1 MMQTDARYDVARLH
15 GADVSAASVDV
26 RSWWWWCFTTG

>member
-1 MMQTDARYDVARLH
+1 MQTDDRFDVARLH
-15 GADVSAASVDV
+15 VAGVPAAAADV